1 MLIRYGFKT
10 SNNSCKSV
18 YLHENTNEIM
28 KKISLILFLFFL
40 SNQGFTKVGD
50 VYYCEMTQ
58 AIELKEGKL
67 INYIPQK
74 FKFTIESENII
85 RFGLDDNYFKGSA
98 FKVIEFSDNGEQFYG
113 DNFEYSYGNFYFAE
127 VFRWISTDVDK
138 LTATAVS
145 ATCAILEDYA
155 V

>member
-1 MLIRYGFKT
+1 MQKTILVLI
-10 SNNSCKSV
+10 
-18 YLHENTNEIM
+18 
-28 KKISLILFLFFL
+28 FFL
-40 SNQGFTKVGD
+40 LSTHSFAKVGD

-74 FKFTIESENII
+74 FKFTIDSDNMI
-85 RFGLDDNYFKGSA
+85 RFGLDANYFKGST
-98 FKVIEFSDNGEQFYG
+98 FEVIEFSNNGEQFYG
-113 DNFEYSYGNFYFAE
+113 DNFEYSYGDFYFAK
-127 VFRWISTDVDK
+127 VFRWPSTDVDT

-145 ATCAILEDYA
+145 ATCAIVEDYT

>member
-1 MLIRYGFKT
+1 
-10 SNNSCKSV
+10 
-18 YLHENTNEIM
+18 M
-28 KKISLILFLFFL
+28 KKTLLTLIFFL
-40 SNQGFTKVGD
+40 LSTQGFAKVGD

-74 FKFTIESENII
+74 FKFTVESENII
-85 RFGLDDNYFKGSA
+85 RFGLDANYFRGSA
-98 FKVIEFSDNGEQFYG
+98 FEVKEFTENGEQFYG

>member
-1 MLIRYGFKT
+1 
-10 SNNSCKSV
+10 
-18 YLHENTNEIM
+18 M
-28 KKISLILFLFFL
+28 KKTLLTLIFLLL
-40 SNQGFTKVGD
+40 STQVFAKVGN

-74 FKFTIESENII
+74 FKFTIESENMI
-85 RFGLDDNYFKGSA
+85 RFGLDANYFRGSA
-98 FKVIEFSDNGEQFYG
+98 FEVIEFSENGEQFYG

-127 VFRWISTDVDK
+127 VFRWVSTDVDK

-145 ATCAILEDYA
+145 ATCAILEDYS

>member
-1 MLIRYGFKT
+1 
-10 SNNSCKSV
+10 
-18 YLHENTNEIM
+18 M
-28 KKISLILFLFFL
+28 KKTLLTLIFFL
-40 SNQGFTKVGD
+40 LSTQGFAKVGD

-74 FKFTIESENII
+74 FKFTVESENII
-85 RFGLDDNYFKGSA
+85 RFGLDANYFRGSA
-98 FKVIEFSDNGEQFYG
+98 FEVIEFSENGEQFYG

-127 VFRWISTDVDK
+127 VFRWVSTDVDK

>member
-1 MLIRYGFKT
+1 
-10 SNNSCKSV
+10 
-18 YLHENTNEIM
+18 M
-28 KKISLILFLFFL
+28 KKTLLTLIFFL
-40 SNQGFTKVGD
+40 LSTQGFAKVGD

-74 FKFTIESENII
+74 FKFTIESESII
-85 RFGLDDNYFKGSA
+85 RFGLDANYFRGSA
-98 FKVIEFSDNGEQFYG
+98 FEVIEFSDNGERFYG
-113 DNFEYSYGNFYFAE
+113 DNFEYSYGDFYFAE
-127 VFRWISTDVDK
+127 VFRWLSTDVDK

-145 ATCAILEDYA
+145 ATCAILEDYS

>member
-1 MLIRYGFKT
+1 
-10 SNNSCKSV
+10 
-18 YLHENTNEIM
+18 M
-28 KKISLILFLFFL
+28 KKKLLILIL
-40 SNQGFTKVGD
+40 SLLSIQSFAKVGD

-74 FKFTIESENII
+74 FKFTIESDNMI
-85 RFGLDDNYFKGSA
+85 RFGLDANYFKGSS
-98 FKVIEFSDNGEQFYG
+98 FEVIEFSNNGEQFYG
-113 DNFEYSYGNFYFAE
+113 DNFEYSYGNFYFAD
-127 VFRWISTDVDK
+127 VFRLTSTDVET

-145 ATCAILEDYA
+145 ATCTIIEDYA

>member
-1 MLIRYGFKT
+1 MR
-10 SNNSCKSV
+10 NV
-18 YLHENTNEIM
+18 YWHTNHCHKIM
-28 KKISLILFLFFL
+28 KKTLLILIFFL
-40 SNQGFTKVGD
+40 LSTHSFAKVGD
-50 VYYCEMTQ
+50 VYFCEMTQ

-74 FKFTIESENII
+74 FKFTIESDNII
-85 RFGLDDNYFKGSA
+85 SFGLDANYFRGSA
-98 FKVIEFSDNGEQFYG
+98 FEVIEFSNNGEQFYG

-127 VFRWISTDVDK
+127 VFRWASTDVDT

-145 ATCAILEDYA
+145 ATCAIVEDYA

>member
-1 MLIRYGFKT
+1 MSQIIMQKTILVLI
-10 SNNSCKSV
+10 
-18 YLHENTNEIM
+18 
-28 KKISLILFLFFL
+28 FFL
-40 SNQGFTKVGD
+40 LSTQSFAKVGD

-74 FKFTIESENII
+74 FKFTIDSENII
-85 RFGLDDNYFKGSA
+85 RFGLDANYFKGSA
-98 FKVIEFSDNGEQFYG
+98 FEVIEFSNNGEQFYG
-113 DNFEYSYGNFYFAE
+113 ENFEYSYGDFYFAE
-127 VFRWISTDVDK
+127 VFRWTLAEVDT

-145 ATCAILEDYA
+145 ATCSIVEDYS

>member
-1 MLIRYGFKT
+1 MNIGIPILCHK
-10 SNNSCKSV
+10 
-18 YLHENTNEIM
+18 IM
-28 KKISLILFLFFL
+28 KKTILVLIFFL
-40 SNQGFTKVGD
+40 LSTQSFAKVGD

-74 FKFTIESENII
+74 FKFTIESDNMI
-85 RFGLDDNYFKGSA
+85 RFGLDVNYFRGSA
-98 FKVIEFSDNGEQFYG
+98 FKVIEFSDNGEKFYG
-113 DNFEYSYGNFYFAE
+113 DNFEYSYGDFYFAE
-127 VFRWISTDVDK
+127 IFRWASTDVDA

-145 ATCAILEDYA
+145 ATCAILEDYS

>member
-1 MLIRYGFKT
+1 MKKNI
-10 SNNSCKSV
+10 NQ
-18 YLHENTNEIM
+18 IM
-28 KKISLILFLFFL
+28 KKTLLILFLSFL
-40 SNQGFTKVGD
+40 STQGFAKVGD

-58 AIELKEGKL
+58 AIELKEGRL

-85 RFGLDDNYFKGSA
+85 SFGLDTNYFRGSV

-127 VFRWISTDVDK
+127 VFRWVSTDVDE

-145 ATCAILEDYA
+145 ASCAILEDYA

>member
-1 MLIRYGFKT
+1 
-10 SNNSCKSV
+10 
-18 YLHENTNEIM
+18 M
-28 KKISLILFLFFL
+28 KKILLILIL
-40 SNQGFTKVGD
+40 SLLSIQGFAKVGD

-74 FKFTIESENII
+74 FKFTIDSENMI
-85 RFGLDDNYFKGSA
+85 RFGLDANYFKGSA
-98 FKVIEFSDNGEQFYG
+98 FEVIGFSDNGEQFYG
-113 DNFEYSYGNFYFAE
+113 DNFEYSYGDFYFAE
-127 VFRWISTDVDK
+127 VFRWPSADVDA

-145 ATCAILEDYA
+145 ATCAILEDHA

>member
-1 MLIRYGFKT
+1 
-10 SNNSCKSV
+10 
-18 YLHENTNEIM
+18 M
-28 KKISLILFLFFL
+28 KKTLLIFFL
-40 SNQGFTKVGD
+40 SFLSTQGFAKVGD

-74 FKFTIESENII
+74 FKFTIDSDNMI
-85 RFGLDDNYFKGSA
+85 RFGLDPNYFRGST
-98 FKVIEFSDNGEQFYG
+98 FEVIEFSDNEEKFYG
-113 DNFEYSYGNFYFAE
+113 DNFEYSYGDFYFAE
-127 VFRWISTDVDK
+127 VFRWPSTDVDV

-145 ATCAILEDYA
+145 ATCAILDEYS

>member
-1 MLIRYGFKT
+1 
-10 SNNSCKSV
+10 
-18 YLHENTNEIM
+18 M
-28 KKISLILFLFFL
+28 KKTLLILIL
-40 SNQGFTKVGD
+40 SLLSIQSFAKVGD

-74 FKFTIESENII
+74 FKFTIESDNMI
-85 RFGLDDNYFKGSA
+85 RFGLDGNYFRGSA
-98 FKVIEFSDNGEQFYG
+98 FKVIEFSDNGEKFYG
-113 DNFEYSYGNFYFAE
+113 DNFEYSYGDFYFAE
-127 VFRWISTDVDK
+127 IFRWASTDVDA

-145 ATCAILEDYA
+145 ATCAILEDYS

>member
-1 MLIRYGFKT
+1 
-10 SNNSCKSV
+10 
-18 YLHENTNEIM
+18 M
-28 KKISLILFLFFL
+28 KKILLILILSFL
-40 SNQGFTKVGD
+40 STQGFAKVGD

-67 INYIPQK
+67 VNYIPQK
-74 FKFTIESENII
+74 FKFTIESDNMI
-85 RFGLDDNYFKGSA
+85 RFGLDVNYFRGGA
-98 FKVIEFSDNGEQFYG
+98 FKVIEFSNNGEQFYG
-113 DNFEYSYGNFYFAE
+113 DNFEYSYGDFYFAK
-127 VFRWISTDVDK
+127 VFRWASTEVDT

>member
-1 MLIRYGFKT
+1 
-10 SNNSCKSV
+10 
-18 YLHENTNEIM
+18 M
-28 KKISLILFLFFL
+28 KKKLLILILPLL
-40 SNQGFTKVGD
+40 SIPSFAKVGD

-74 FKFTIESENII
+74 FKFTIESDNMI
-85 RFGLDDNYFKGSA
+85 RFGLDANYFKGSA
-98 FKVIEFSDNGEQFYG
+98 FEVIEFSNNGEQFYG

-127 VFRWISTDVDK
+127 VFRWASTEVDT

-145 ATCAILEDYA
+145 ATCSIVEDYS

>member
-1 MLIRYGFKT
+1 
-10 SNNSCKSV
+10 
-18 YLHENTNEIM
+18 M
-28 KKISLILFLFFL
+28 KKTLLIFFISFL
-40 SNQGFTKVGD
+40 STQGFAKVGD

-58 AIELKEGKL
+58 AIELKEGSL

-74 FKFTIESENII
+74 FKFTIDSDNII
-85 RFGLDDNYFKGSA
+85 RFGLDPNYFRGST
-98 FKVIEFSDNGEQFYG
+98 FEIIEFSDNGEQFYG

-127 VFRWISTDVDK
+127 VFRWPSTDFDQ

-145 ATCAILEDYA
+145 ATCAILEDYS

>member
-1 MLIRYGFKT
+1 
-10 SNNSCKSV
+10 
-18 YLHENTNEIM
+18 M
-28 KKISLILFLFFL
+28 KKTLLILFLSLL
-40 SNQGFTKVGD
+40 STQGFAKAGD

-74 FKFTIESENII
+74 FKFTIDSDNMI
-85 RFGLDDNYFKGSA
+85 RFGLDTNYFRGSA
-98 FKVIEFSDNGEQFYG
+98 FEVIEFSNNGEQFYG
-113 DNFEYSYGNFYFAE
+113 DNFEYSYGDFYFAE
-127 VFRWISTDVDK
+127 VFRWTSTEVNT

-145 ATCAILEDYA
+145 ATCSILDDFS

>member
-1 MLIRYGFKT
+1 MYICTK
-10 SNNSCKSV
+10 
-18 YLHENTNEIM
+18 NTNQIM
-28 KKISLILFLFFL
+28 KKTLLILFLSFL
-40 SNQGFTKVGD
+40 STQGFAKVGD

-74 FKFTIESENII
+74 FKFTIDSDNMI
-85 RFGLDDNYFKGSA
+85 RFGLDANYFKGST
-98 FKVIEFSDNGEQFYG
+98 FEVIEFSNNGEQFYG
-113 DNFEYSYGNFYFAE
+113 DNFEYSYGDFYFAE
-127 VFRWISTDVDK
+127 VFRWPSTDVDA

-145 ATCAILEDYA
+145 ATCAILEEYS

>member
-1 MLIRYGFKT
+1 MQKTILVLI
-10 SNNSCKSV
+10 
-18 YLHENTNEIM
+18 
-28 KKISLILFLFFL
+28 FFL
-40 SNQGFTKVGD
+40 LSTNSFAKVGD

-58 AIELKEGKL
+58 AIELKEGRL

-74 FKFTIESENII
+74 FKFTIDSDNII
-85 RFGLDDNYFKGSA
+85 RFGLDSNYFRGST
-98 FKVIEFSDNGEQFYG
+98 FKVIEFSDNDEQFYG

-127 VFRWISTDVDK
+127 VFRWLSTDVDQ

-145 ATCAILEDYA
+145 ATCAILEDYS

>member
-1 MLIRYGFKT
+1 MQKTILVLI
-10 SNNSCKSV
+10 
-18 YLHENTNEIM
+18 
-28 KKISLILFLFFL
+28 FFL
-40 SNQGFTKVGD
+40 LPTHSFAKVGD

-74 FKFTIESENII
+74 FKFTIESDNIL
-85 RFGLDDNYFKGSA
+85 RFGLDANYFRGST
-98 FKVIEFSDNGEQFYG
+98 FKVIEFSNNGEQFYG
-113 DNFEYSYGNFYFAE
+113 DNFKYSYGDFYFAE
-127 VFRWISTDVDK
+127 VFRWTLTEVDT

-145 ATCAILEDYA
+145 ATCSIVEDYS

>member
-1 MLIRYGFKT
+1 
-10 SNNSCKSV
+10 
-18 YLHENTNEIM
+18 M
-28 KKISLILFLFFL
+28 KKKLLTLIFLLF
-40 SNQGFTKVGD
+40 STQGFAKVGD

-74 FKFTIESENII
+74 FKFTVESENII
-85 RFGLDDNYFKGSA
+85 RFGLDANYFRGSA
-98 FKVIEFSDNGEQFYG
+98 FEVIEFSDNGEQFYG

-127 VFRWISTDVDK
+127 VFRWVSTDVDK

>member
-1 MLIRYGFKT
+1 
-10 SNNSCKSV
+10 
-18 YLHENTNEIM
+18 M
-28 KKISLILFLFFL
+28 KKTLLILIFFL
-40 SNQGFTKVGD
+40 LSTHSFAKVGD

-74 FKFTIESENII
+74 FKFTIDSDNMI
-85 RFGLDDNYFKGSA
+85 RFGLDSNYFKGST
-98 FKVIEFSDNGEQFYG
+98 FDVIEFSNNGEQFYG
-113 DNFEYSYGNFYFAE
+113 NNFEYSYGDFYFSE
-127 VFRWISTDVDK
+127 VFRWPSTDVDA

-145 ATCAILEDYA
+145 ATCAILEEYS

>member
-1 MLIRYGFKT
+1 
-10 SNNSCKSV
+10 
-18 YLHENTNEIM
+18 M
-28 KKISLILFLFFL
+28 KKKLLVLFLSFL
-40 SNQGFTKVGD
+40 STQGFTKVGD

-74 FKFTIESENII
+74 FKFTIESDNII
-85 RFGLDDNYFKGSA
+85 RFGLDTNYFRGSA
-98 FKVIEFSDNGEQFYG
+98 FEVIEFSDNGEQFYG
-113 DNFEYSYGNFYFAE
+113 DNFMYSYGDFYFAE
-127 VFRWISTDVDK
+127 VFRWTLTEVDT

-145 ATCAILEDYA
+145 ATCSIVEDYS

>member
-1 MLIRYGFKT
+1 
-10 SNNSCKSV
+10 
-18 YLHENTNEIM
+18 M
-28 KKISLILFLFFL
+28 KKTLLVLIFFL
-40 SNQGFTKVGD
+40 ISTQGFAKVGD

-85 RFGLDDNYFKGSA
+85 KFGLDTNYFRGSV
-98 FKVIEFSDNGEQFYG
+98 FEVIEFSDNGEQFYG
-113 DNFEYSYGNFYFAE
+113 DNFEYSYGNFYFAD
-127 VFRWISTDVDK
+127 VFRWLSTDVDT

>member
-1 MLIRYGFKT
+1 
-10 SNNSCKSV
+10 
-18 YLHENTNEIM
+18 M
-28 KKISLILFLFFL
+28 KKTLLILFLSFF
-40 SNQGFTKVGD
+40 STQGFAKVGD

-85 RFGLDDNYFKGSA
+85 SFGLDTNYFRGSA

-127 VFRWISTDVDK
+127 VFRWVSTDVDK

>member
-1 MLIRYGFKT
+1 
-10 SNNSCKSV
+10 
-18 YLHENTNEIM
+18 M
-28 KKISLILFLFFL
+28 KKTLLVLIFFL
-40 SNQGFTKVGD
+40 ISTQGFAKVGD

-85 RFGLDDNYFKGSA
+85 RFGLDTNYFRGSV
-98 FKVIEFSDNGEQFYG
+98 FEVIEFSDNGEQFYG
-113 DNFEYSYGNFYFAE
+113 DNFEYSYGNFYFAD
-127 VFRWISTDVDK
+127 VFRWLSSDVDT